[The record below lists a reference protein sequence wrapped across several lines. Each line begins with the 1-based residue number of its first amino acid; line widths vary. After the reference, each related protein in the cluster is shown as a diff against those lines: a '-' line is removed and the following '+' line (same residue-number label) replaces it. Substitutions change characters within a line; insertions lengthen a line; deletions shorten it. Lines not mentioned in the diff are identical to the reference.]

1 MSSIY
6 GSAAGANVIY
16 GKNNIGV
23 AFSAPAI
30 IPCEDVEQ
38 EQLLTDDGRPIY
50 KVTEGGTGMWL
61 ATSEA
66 LGVGATLKK
75 FSGFVKASGSP
86 TGTLYCRVYN
96 QTSPPSLSA
105 TLETQADTTFAA
117 NTISTSSYEEKEFI
131 FDGSYTLKVGDFI
144 LLWYTEGS
152 PAYLLVQFQ
161 SSDVYDGTDTQ
172 AGWHQ
177 VDGGGFIANSSF
189 DATMK
194 ITYCE

>member
-1 MSSIY
+1 MKIH
-6 GSAAGANVIY
+6 GTAKGGALST
-16 GKNNIGV
+16 KDFGV
-23 AFSAPAI
+23 AFSAAV

-50 KVTEGGTGMWL
+50 LTTEGGTGMWL
-61 ATSEA
+61 ATSDA

-75 FSGFVKASGSP
+75 FSGFVKAAGSP

-96 QTSPPSLSA
+96 QTTPPSLSA
-105 TLETQADTTFAA
+105 TLETQATT
-117 NTISTSSYEEKEFI
+117 TIDVSTIGSSYAEIEFE
-131 FDGSYTLKVGDFI
+131 FDGTYTLKTGDFI

-152 PAYLLVQFQ
+152 GAAYLLVQFQ